1 MVRKNER
8 SSSSLSFI
16 LLSCLGGPFSVIG
29 SERADYNC
37 KCYHKPRLMPAGEE
51 MNWHVGVK
59 LRVESA
65 GGRMMST
72 GSASVVNGP
81 EE

>member
-1 MVRKNER
+1 MARAER
-8 SSSSLSFI
+8 DTVVGCWFQGFVEV
-16 LLSCLGGPFSVIG
+16 LLVIG

-37 KCYHKPRLMPAGEE
+37 KCYHKPSLMPAGGE

-59 LRVESA
+59 LRAESA
-65 GGRMMST
+65 GGRTMSA

>member
-1 MVRKNER
+1 M
-8 SSSSLSFI
+8 SLVPRCF
-16 LLSCLGGPFSVIG
+16 VIG

-37 KCYHKPRLMPAGEE
+37 KCYHKARLMPAGEE

-59 LRVESA
+59 LRAESA
-65 GGRMMST
+65 GGRRMSA
-72 GSASVVNGP
+72 GSASVVNGS